1 MKTVATKCAAKA
13 QIDFDKIDLCSQGKI
28 GNLLQH
34 AYAVQTESLQP
45 PHQYVPWVT
54 VNGIH
59 TEEIERDAE
68 KDLVQLICKTYKV
81 DERSS
86 NR

>member
-13 QIDFDKIDLCSQGKI
+13 QIDFSKIDACTQSKL
-28 GNLLQH
+28 GNQLQH
-34 AYAVQTESLQP
+34 AYAAQTESLQP

-59 TEEIERDAE
+59 TEDIERDAE
-68 KDLVQLICKTYKV
+68 KNLIKLICKTYKV
-81 DERSS
+81 NER
-86 NR
+86 